1 MGRGVSREQL
11 ASILRPVASAVLS
24 PADAQRQHRLNS
36 AIDDDGTINPRALG
50 IAAPRHLIDWYLA
63 GTATVANNQSAEV
76 RAPRAGVLE
85 WLDVRA
91 KTAPTGAALIAQ
103 LRIDGNAVAT
113 ASIAAAATSGGE
125 PLEIGIAAGS
135 VLTVDITQVGS
146 GTAGADVTVTVSYR
160 EQVN

>member
-1 MGRGVSREQL
+1 
-11 ASILRPVASAVLS
+11 
-24 PADAQRQHRLNS
+24 
-36 AIDDDGTINPRALG
+36 
-50 IAAPRHLIDWYLA
+50 
-63 GTATVANNQSAEV
+63 
-76 RAPRAGVLE
+76 
-85 WLDVRA
+85 VRA